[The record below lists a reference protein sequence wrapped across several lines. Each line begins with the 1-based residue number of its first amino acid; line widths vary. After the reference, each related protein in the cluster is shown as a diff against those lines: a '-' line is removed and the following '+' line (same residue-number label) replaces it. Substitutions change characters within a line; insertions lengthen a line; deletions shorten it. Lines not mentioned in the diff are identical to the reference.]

1 MQSKPRQTLAI
12 SVCLKEKVAPDTL
25 IMTFPF
31 GQQKSQHRLSTND
44 NIVNT
49 ETRKL
54 GTIQAACDRAVNP
67 EEKMK

>member
-1 MQSKPRQTLAI
+1 
-12 SVCLKEKVAPDTL
+12 
-25 IMTFPF
+25 MTFPF
-31 GQQKSQHRLSTND
+31 GQQKSQHGLSTND

-49 ETRKL
+49 QTRKL